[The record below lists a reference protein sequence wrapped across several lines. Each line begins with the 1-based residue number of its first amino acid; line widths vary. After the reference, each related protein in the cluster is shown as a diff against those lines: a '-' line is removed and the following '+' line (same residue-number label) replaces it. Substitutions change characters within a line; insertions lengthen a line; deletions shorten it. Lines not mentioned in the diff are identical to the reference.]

1 VTHVAARMQSVVRP
15 GEHLVLGLSGGVDSV
30 VLFDVLE
37 RLQTPLGV
45 TLAALHVDHQ
55 LSPKSREW
63 VRFCRA
69 LCRTRGV
76 RLRVVTVE
84 LERGN
89 SIERAAR
96 DARYAALRST
106 RADHIVLAHNA
117 DDQAETVLL
126 QLLRGAGV
134 RGLAA
139 MPLARRDEP
148 PGGSP
153 MRSIVRP
160 LLDVPRADIERY
172 AKLRKLEWIDD
183 ESNSDTRYTRNWMRH
198 VVLPRIEE
206 RVPAYREALSRAARN
221 MADAAALL
229 DELAR
234 MDAAGAAEGDALR
247 LNALLE
253 LSAARRRNLVRFLI
267 DERGFR
273 MPHADRLDE
282 ALRQA
287 TTARRDARPTVNLG
301 DCELKRHHGLIYI
314 LPARGASDDHEAVT
328 WRGEREIALP
338 SAGGVLSMV
347 RGRGDGMSAARLER
361 AEVTIRS
368 RQGGERLQTHARG
381 PRRTVKNLLQEAG
394 IPPWQRERVPF
405 IYCGD
410 ALAAVPGVA
419 IDVSFAATGG
429 EPSIRPSWRDAASV
443 RRP

>member
-1 VTHVAARMQSVVRP
+1 MQSVVRP

-30 VLFDVLE
+30 VLLDVLE

-63 VRFCRA
+63 VRFCRV

-134 RGLAA
+134 KGLAA

-148 PGGSP
+148 LGLRPL
-153 MRSIVRP
+153 RSIVRP

-172 AKLRKLEWIDD
+172 AKLRKLEWVDD

-234 MDAAGAAEGDALR
+234 IDAAGAAEGDALR

-253 LSAARRRNLVRFLI
+253 LSAARRRNLMRFLI

-287 TTARRDARPTVNLG
+287 TTARRDARPAVNLG

-314 LPARGASDDHEAVT
+314 LPARGAAADGEAVT

-361 AEVTIRS
+361 AQVTIRS
-368 RQGGERLQTHARG
+368 RQGGEKLQTHARG

-429 EPSIRPSWRDAASV
+429 EPSIRPSWRDAASA

>member
-1 VTHVAARMQSVVRP
+1 MKTVVQP

-30 VLFDVLE
+30 VLLDVLE
-37 RLQTPLGV
+37 RLQTPLRV

-55 LSPKSREW
+55 LSPKSRVW

-69 LCRTRGV
+69 LCRSRGV
-76 RLRVVTVE
+76 RVRVVSVE

-96 DARYAALRST
+96 EARYAALRST

-134 RGLAA
+134 KGLAA
-139 MPLARRDEP
+139 MPLERRDEL
-148 PGGSP
+148 PGAGAS
-153 MRSIVRP
+153 RSIVRP
-160 LLDVPRADIERY
+160 LLDVPRAEIERY

-234 MDAAGAAEGDALR
+234 IDAAGVAQGDALR
-247 LNALLE
+247 LDALRA
-253 LSAARRRNLVRFLI
+253 LSPARRRNLVRFLI
-267 DERGFR
+267 DRRGFR

-287 TTARRDARPTVNLG
+287 TTARRDARPVVNLG
-301 DCELKRHHGLIYI
+301 DCELKRHQGLIYL
-314 LPARGASDDHEAVT
+314 LPARDAEADGEPVT
-328 WRGEREIALP
+328 WHGEREIALP
-338 SAGGVLSMV
+338 AAGGVLSMV
-347 RGRGDGMSAARLER
+347 RGRGEGISAARLKR

-368 RQGGERLQTHARG
+368 RQGGEKLQIHARG

-429 EPSIRPSWRDAASV
+429 EPSIRPAWRDAASP
-443 RRP
+443 RRA